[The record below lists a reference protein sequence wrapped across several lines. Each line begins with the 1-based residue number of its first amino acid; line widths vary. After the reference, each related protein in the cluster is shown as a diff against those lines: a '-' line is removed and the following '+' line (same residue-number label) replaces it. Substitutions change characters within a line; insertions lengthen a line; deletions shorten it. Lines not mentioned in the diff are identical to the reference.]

1 MSQENV
7 EVVRQFLAAFVEVD
21 EGLAEP
27 QRLSQFITPDFTASG
42 PPGWPGPREFRGL
55 DEFLRFRAEWMEPYD
70 DWRYDTQKILDAGK
84 NRVVGIFH
92 QRGKPRDSESWVHMD
107 YGIVYTLEEGLI
119 QRGQMYASPE
129 ETLEAAGL
137 RE

>member
-70 DWRYDTQKILDAGK
+70 DWRYDIRRSLTRERTGSWGYFTNAA
-84 NRVVGIFH
+84 NRVTAT
-92 QRGKPRDSESWVHMD
+92 RGSTWITASSIRSR
-107 YGIVYTLEEGLI
+107 
-119 QRGQMYASPE
+119 RG
-129 ETLEAAGL
+129 
-137 RE
+137 